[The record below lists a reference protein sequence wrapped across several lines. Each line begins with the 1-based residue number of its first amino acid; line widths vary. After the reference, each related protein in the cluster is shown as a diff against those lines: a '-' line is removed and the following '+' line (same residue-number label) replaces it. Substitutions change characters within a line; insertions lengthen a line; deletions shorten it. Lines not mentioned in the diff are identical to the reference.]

1 MDNPLTFQ
9 TWKNLESNVNILFT
23 ILATSFYS
31 PLRRTFQIQSYLQ
44 KLVLL
49 SMVNMCGPFGCDI
62 FTHIL
67 EETNGMSVFKVG
79 WLYVFIAIIKC
90 AGILSRSSLHINAHL
105 QFDKLWGNEGWLFNY
120 CSWRACEAFE
130 HKTLK

>member
-1 MDNPLTFQ
+1 MALDNPLTFQ
-9 TWKNLESNVNILFT
+9 TWKNLEPNVNVLFT
-23 ILATSFYS
+23 IFTTSFYS
-31 PLRRTFQIQSYLQ
+31 PLGRTFQILSYLQ

-49 SMVNMCGPFGCDI
+49 SMVNMCGPFRCDI

-90 AGILSRSSLHINAHL
+90 AGILSRSSLHLNAHL
-105 QFDKLWGNEGWLFNY
+105 QFDKL
-120 CSWRACEAFE
+120 
-130 HKTLK
+130 